1 MTLKSAKAQ
10 RLEVLFSALAG
21 RIGPIGSASF
31 LSNHLPD
38 TTLSFTPDIT
48 EKPETTI
55 CERYINYVISSRT
68 TH

>member
-38 TTLSFTPDIT
+38 T
-48 EKPETTI
+48 
-55 CERYINYVISSRT
+55 V
-68 TH
+68 